1 MRNGKT
7 IDSWEIGVV
16 GIIITIVPFL
26 LFIPFPNNQSFL
38 FAI

>member
-16 GIIITIVPFL
+16 AITIAIVPFL
-26 LFIPFPNNQSFL
+26 LFIPFPSNQSFL